1 VGNWDNL
8 TPEQQQYFMKFISNT
23 SARGNKIQKL
33 LGLVLCVGG
42 LALVAG
48 VSGCAGDRY
57 NQSTGEHIDDRAT
70 SSRVKSA
77 LSSDPDYKYP
87 GVNVTTFKGTVQLS
101 GFVDSRTQKNRAEDI
116 AKTVSGVREVKNSI
130 TVK

>member
-1 VGNWDNL
+1 
-8 TPEQQQYFMKFISNT
+8 MSNT
-23 SARGNKIQKL
+23 SANGGKIQKL
-33 LGLVLCVGG
+33 LGLIMCVCT

-48 VSGCAGDRY
+48 VTGCAGDRY

-77 LSSDPDYKYP
+77 LSDDPDYKYP
-87 GVNVTTFKGTVQLS
+87 GVNVTTFKGMVQLS
-101 GFVDSRTQKNRAEDI
+101 GFVDSRTQKSRAADI
-116 AKTVSGVREVKNSI
+116 AKTVAGVKDVKNSI